1 LYPGPATAQD
11 RQTAM
16 SCTSLNANLPARSAR
31 RRRQPGTAAVPT
43 TSLRRDIIA
52 IGASAGGLGPL
63 QQVLTALPS
72 DLSAAIFVV
81 VHIGSN
87 SHLAEILC
95 HHSNVPV
102 HRAISGTAIEPGH
115 VYIAVAG
122 CHLLLHDS
130 HILLRRGP
138 RENLS
143 RPAID
148 PLFRSA
154 ACTFGS
160 RVIGVVLSGSMND
173 GTAGLRAIKRCGGLA
188 VVQLPADAAFP
199 DMPMGALSHIA
210 VDHVV
215 AAHEMG
221 ALLARLTRE
230 PAGETPEIPFDIR
243 LETAISAQELGSM
256 EANQQLGQR
265 SPFSCPECQGVL
277 WEIED
282 DGLLRY
288 RCHVGHAFTA
298 EAVQA
303 DQSRRAEELLW
314 SLLRNHRERA
324 ALAGRMAEREE
335 SLRHDDLADMFRY
348 RARGYEEDAEI
359 IRRLLQ
365 NGGPEVPVRNQS
377 ERP

>member
-1 LYPGPATAQD
+1 MSHTFLNENPPASPANHRQQPTTAI
-11 RQTAM
+11 
-16 SCTSLNANLPARSAR
+16 
-31 RRRQPGTAAVPT
+31 VPT
-43 TSLRRDIIA
+43 TTLQRDIIA

-63 QQVLTALPS
+63 QQVLTTLPS
-72 DLSAAIFVV
+72 NLSAAIFVV
-81 VHIGSN
+81 VHIGSS

-95 HHSNVPV
+95 RHSTLPV
-102 HRAISGTAIEPGH
+102 HRAISGATIEPGH
-115 VYIAVAG
+115 VYVAVAG

-173 GTAGLRAIKRCGGLA
+173 GTARLRAIKRCGGLA
-188 VVQLPADAAFP
+188 VVQLPADAGFP
-199 DMPMGALSHIA
+199 EMPVSALCHVA
-210 VDHVV
+210 VDYVV

-221 ALLARLTRE
+221 TLLARLTRE
-230 PAGETPEIPFDIR
+230 PAGETLEIPFDIR
-243 LETAISAQELGSM
+243 LETAIATQELGSM
-256 EANQQLGQR
+256 EANQQLGER
-265 SPFSCPECQGVL
+265 SPFSCPECEGAL
-277 WEIED
+277 WEIAD
-282 DGLLRY
+282 GGLLRY

-303 DQSRRAEELLW
+303 GQGRRTEELLW
-314 SLLRNHRERA
+314 RLLRNHRERA
-324 ALAGRMAEREE
+324 ALADRMAEREQ
-335 SLRHDDLADMFRY
+335 SLRHDDLAGVLRY

-365 NGGPEVPVRNQS
+365 NGGPEELVHSQTD
-377 ERP
+377 RP